1 MKRAATLS
9 RISVL
14 FALLAL
20 LCTFAPVCGASTSG
34 EKAIKE
40 AVRKHVEDNAPWPRE
55 RVRVEFFGP
64 MPEVA
69 GPAGQADLKVRSR
82 AGERYIGRTSF
93 TVRFS
98 KGDTVVRE
106 EAVRVRIEV
115 FTDLVVSTRE
125 IMRDAVIGSDDV
137 TVTSKW
143 MDTAPAGILTDA
155 AEAVGKKA
163 VMRLNAG
170 TEISRTMLRS
180 APVVKKGEVVRIV
193 LESGPMVISAV
204 GLCQEDGAKG
214 DLVRV
219 QNISS
224 KKIIFARVM
233 GSSLVRVDF

>member
-155 AEAVGKKA
+155 AEVVGKKA

-180 APVVKKGEVVRIV
+180 VPVVKKGEAVRIV

-204 GLCQEDGAKG
+204 GLCQEDGGKG

>member
-20 LCTFAPVCGASTSG
+20 LCAFAPACGASASG

-69 GPAGQADLKVRSR
+69 GLAGQADLQVRSR

>member
-69 GPAGQADLKVRSR
+69 GLAGQADLQVRSR

-115 FTDLVVSTRE
+115 FTDLVVSTRG

-155 AEAVGKKA
+155 AEVVGKKA

-180 APVVKKGEVVRIV
+180 VPVVKKGEAVRIV

-204 GLCQEDGAKG
+204 GLCQEDGGKG

>member
-1 MKRAATLS
+1 MKRSTALS
-9 RISVL
+9 RITTL
-14 FALLAL
+14 LIALAC
-20 LCTFAPVCGASTSG
+20 LCGFAPDGGASAFG
-34 EKAIKE
+34 EKAIQS
-40 AVRKHVEDNAPWPRE
+40 AVKKHVEDNAPWPKD

-64 MPEVA
+64 MPEVSLPE
-69 GPAGQADLKVRSR
+69 GPATVQVRSR
-82 AGERYIGRTSF
+82 AGEDYVGRTSF

-115 FTDLVVSTRE
+115 LTDVVVSTRG
-125 IMRDAVIGSDDV
+125 IMRDAVIGPEDV

-143 MDTAPAGILTDA
+143 MDTVPAGILADA
-155 AEAVGKKA
+155 AQAVGKKA

-170 TEISRTMLRS
+170 AEIKSQMLRS

-204 GLCQEDGAKG
+204 GLCQEDGGKG

-219 QNISS
+219 QNVSS

-233 GSSLVRVDF
+233 GTSLVRVDF

>member
-115 FTDLVVSTRE
+115 FTDLVVSTRG

-204 GLCQEDGAKG
+204 GLCQEDGGKG

>member
-155 AEAVGKKA
+155 AEVVGKKA

-204 GLCQEDGAKG
+204 GLCQEDGGKG

>member
-155 AEAVGKKA
+155 AEVVGKKA

-193 LESGPMVISAV
+193 LESGPMTISAV
-204 GLCQEDGAKG
+204 GQCQEDGGQG
-214 DLVRV
+214 DLIRV
-219 QNISS
+219 QNMSS

-233 GSSLVRVDF
+233 GAALVRVDF